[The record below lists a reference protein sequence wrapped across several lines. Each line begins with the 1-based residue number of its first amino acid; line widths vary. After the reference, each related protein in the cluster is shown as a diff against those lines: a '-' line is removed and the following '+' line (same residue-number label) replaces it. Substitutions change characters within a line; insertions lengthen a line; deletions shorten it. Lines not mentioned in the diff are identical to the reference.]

1 MSDIRADT
9 ARNLAAME
17 RARRVLQDQP
27 DIPPDD
33 ISGAILAT
41 LRRHVEAVE
50 TWLDAARTDDA
61 AMRSCALME
70 AANVAQALRIDGHE
84 LALRIE
90 AVRQQ
95 QDPWRVPPSD
105 AQH

>member
-1 MSDIRADT
+1 MSNFKADT

-33 ISGAILAT
+33 IGAAIIAT
-41 LRRHVEAVE
+41 LRGHLQAIE

-70 AANVAQALRIDGHE
+70 AANTAQALRIDGQE
-84 LALRIE
+84 IALRIE
-90 AVRQQ
+90 ALRREN
-95 QDPWRVPPSD
+95 DPWRAGPSE